1 MTCGYPGLMRRIE
14 RLINLI
20 AALLEA
26 RRPLT
31 AQDIRDTISGYDQL
45 THDAFRRAFERDK
58 DALRSMGIPL
68 DTVPAD
74 KLMDDRADGYIIS
87 KSRYYL
93 PELDLKPDELAALR
107 IAAQAILGGA
117 TEAESGLMKLS
128 IDSSGAPAPG
138 PRVVWGADL
147 AAEQPSLGAFYS
159 ALLDHKPVE
168 FEYRTASAG
177 AASRRRLQPY
187 GLVHRRGHWYLV
199 GQDLDKDDVRS
210 FKVARV
216 SGPVAR
222 LAGTY
227 TIPPSF
233 DAAEHVGGEAWA
245 IGPDASDATVV
256 RFDSSMSWWVEQNMP
271 GLPASA
277 GPHGA
282 LDVEVPVANLDAL
295 ISWIIGF
302 GSEVEILAPESAR
315 RRLIEHLAS
324 YLEQPA

>member
-1 MTCGYPGLMRRIE
+1 MRRIE

-31 AQDIRDTISGYDQL
+31 AQDIRETISGYDQANY
-45 THDAFRRAFERDK
+45 DAFRRAFERDK
-58 DALRSMGIPL
+58 EALRSMGIPL

-74 KLMDDRADGYIIS
+74 KMLDDRADGYTIS

-117 TEAESGLMKLS
+117 PDAESGLMKLS
-128 IDSSGAPAPG
+128 IDSDGSPAPG

-159 ALLDHKPVE
+159 ALLDHNPVE
-168 FEYRTASAG
+168 FGYRAAG
-177 AASRRRLQPY
+177 ADAVTKRCVHPY
-187 GLVHRRGHWYLV
+187 GLVHRRGHWYVV
-199 GQDLDKDDVRS
+199 GYDTAKDGVRA

-216 SGPVAR
+216 SGPVAVTD
-222 LAGTY
+222 GSY

-233 DAAEHVGGEAWA
+233 DAAEHLGGEAWA
-245 IGPDASDATVV
+245 IGPDASDVTIV
-256 RFDSSMSWWVEQNMP
+256 RFDPSMSWWVEQNMR
-271 GLPASA
+271 GLPTSA
-277 GPHGA
+277 GPEGA
-282 LDVEVPVANLDAL
+282 LDVEVPVANMDAL
-295 ISWIIGF
+295 VSWIIGF

-315 RRLIEHLAS
+315 RRLIEHLAP
-324 YLEQPA
+324 YLERPA

>member
-1 MTCGYPGLMRRIE
+1 MRRIE

-74 KLMDDRADGYIIS
+74 RMLDGRADGYIIVP
-87 KSRYYL
+87 SRYYL

-117 TEAESGLMKLS
+117 AEAESGLMKLS

-159 ALLDHKPVE
+159 ALLDHAPVE
-168 FEYRTASAG
+168 FGYRAAAAG
-177 AASRRRLQPY
+177 ASTPRRLQPY
-187 GLVHRRGHWYLV
+187 GLVHRRGHWYVV
-199 GQDLDKDDVRS
+199 GQDMDKDDVRS
-210 FKVARV
+210 FKIARV
-216 SGPVAR
+216 TGPVER
-222 LAGTY
+222 REGSY

-245 IGPDASDATVV
+245 IGPDPSDATVV
-256 RFDSSMSWWVEQNMP
+256 RFDGSMSWWVEQNMP

-277 GPHGA
+277 GPDGA
-282 LDVEVPVANLDAL
+282 LDVEVPVANVDAL

-302 GSEVEILAPESAR
+302 GSRVEILAPESAR
-315 RRLIEHLAS
+315 RRLVEHLGP
-324 YLEQPA
+324 YLEHLERPA

>member
-1 MTCGYPGLMRRIE
+1 
-14 RLINLI
+14 
-20 AALLEA
+20 
-26 RRPLT
+26 
-31 AQDIRDTISGYDQL
+31 
-45 THDAFRRAFERDK
+45 
-58 DALRSMGIPL
+58 
-68 DTVPAD
+68 
-74 KLMDDRADGYIIS
+74 
-87 KSRYYL
+87 
-93 PELDLKPDELAALR
+93 
-107 IAAQAILGGA
+107 
-117 TEAESGLMKLS
+117 
-128 IDSSGAPAPG
+128 
-138 PRVVWGADL
+138 
-147 AAEQPSLGAFYS
+147 
-159 ALLDHKPVE
+159 
-168 FEYRTASAG
+168 
-177 AASRRRLQPY
+177 
-187 GLVHRRGHWYLV
+187 
-199 GQDLDKDDVRS
+199 VRS

-216 SGPVAR
+216 SGSVAR

>member
-1 MTCGYPGLMRRIE
+1 MRRIE

-31 AQDIRDTISGYDQL
+31 AQEIRDTISGYDQL

-68 DTVPAD
+68 ETVPAD
-74 KLMDDRADGYIIS
+74 KLIDDRADGYTIS

-128 IDSSGAPAPG
+128 IDSSGTPAPG
-138 PRVVWGADL
+138 PRVVWGADV

-168 FEYRTASAG
+168 FDYRRADATG
-177 AASRRRLQPY
+177 AARRRLQPY
-187 GLVHRRGHWYLV
+187 GLVHRRGHWYVV
-199 GQDLDKDDVRS
+199 GQDIDKAAVRS

-222 LAGTY
+222 LDGSY
-227 TIPPSF
+227 TIPRSF
-233 DAAEHVGGEAWA
+233 DAAEHVGEQAWA
-245 IGPDASDATVV
+245 IGPETSDVTVV
-256 RFDSSMSWWVEQNMP
+256 RFDASMSWWVEQNMP

-277 GPHGA
+277 GPLGA

-315 RRLIEHLAS
+315 RQLIEHLAP

>member
-1 MTCGYPGLMRRIE
+1 MRRIE

-31 AQDIRDTISGYDQL
+31 AQEIRDTISGYDQL

-68 DTVPAD
+68 ETVPAD
-74 KLMDDRADGYIIS
+74 KLIDDRADGYTIS

-128 IDSSGAPAPG
+128 IDSSGTPAPG
-138 PRVVWGADL
+138 PRVVWGADV

-168 FEYRTASAG
+168 FGYRTADATG
-177 AASRRRLQPY
+177 AARRRLQPY
-187 GLVHRRGHWYLV
+187 GLVHRRGHWYVV
-199 GQDLDKDDVRS
+199 GQDIDKAAVRS

-222 LAGTY
+222 LDGSY
-227 TIPPSF
+227 TIPRSF
-233 DAAEHVGGEAWA
+233 DAAEHVGEQAWA
-245 IGPDASDATVV
+245 IGPETSDVTVV
-256 RFDSSMSWWVEQNMP
+256 RFDASMSWWVEQNMP

-315 RRLIEHLAS
+315 RQLIEHLAP

>member
-1 MTCGYPGLMRRIE
+1 MRRIE

-45 THDAFRRAFERDK
+45 NHDAFRRAFERDK

-74 KLMDDRADGYIIS
+74 KMLDGRADGYIIA

-117 TEAESGLMKLS
+117 TDAESGLMKLS
-128 IDSSGAPAPG
+128 VDSGGDPAPG

-168 FEYRTASAG
+168 FGYQTAGAA
-177 AASRRRLQPY
+177 AASRRRVYPY
-187 GLVHRRGHWYLV
+187 GLVHRRGHWYVV
-199 GQDLDKDDVRS
+199 GQDIDKDDVRA

-216 SGPVAR
+216 SGAITR
-222 LAGTY
+222 MDGSY
-227 TIPPSF
+227 SIPSSF
-233 DAAEHVGGEAWA
+233 DAAAHVGGEAWA
-245 IGPDASDATVV
+245 IGPEASDATLV
-256 RFDSSMSWWVEQNMP
+256 RFDASMRWWVEQNMR
-271 GLPASA
+271 GLPTSPGAE
-277 GPHGA
+277 GA
-282 LDVEVPVANLDAL
+282 LDVEVPVANVDAL

-315 RRLIEHLAS
+315 RRLIEHLAP
-324 YLEQPA
+324 YLEQHLEQPA

>member
-1 MTCGYPGLMRRIE
+1 MRRIE

-31 AQDIRDTISGYDQL
+31 AQEIRDTISGYDQL

-68 DTVPAD
+68 ETVPAD
-74 KLMDDRADGYIIS
+74 KLIDDRADGYTIS

-128 IDSSGAPAPG
+128 IDSSGTPAPG
-138 PRVVWGADL
+138 PRVVWGADV

-168 FEYRTASAG
+168 FDYRRADATG
-177 AASRRRLQPY
+177 AARRRLQPY
-187 GLVHRRGHWYLV
+187 GLVHRRGHWYVV
-199 GQDLDKDDVRS
+199 GQDIDKAAVRS

-222 LAGTY
+222 LDGSY
-227 TIPPSF
+227 TIPRSF
-233 DAAEHVGGEAWA
+233 DAAEHVGEQAWA
-245 IGPDASDATVV
+245 IGPETSDVTVV
-256 RFDSSMSWWVEQNMP
+256 HFDASMSWWVEQNMP

-315 RRLIEHLAS
+315 RRLIEHLAP

>member
-1 MTCGYPGLMRRIE
+1 MRRIE

-31 AQDIRDTISGYDQL
+31 AQEIRDTISGYDQL

-68 DTVPAD
+68 ETVPAD
-74 KLMDDRADGYIIS
+74 KLIDDRADGYTIS

-128 IDSSGAPAPG
+128 IDSSGTPAPG
-138 PRVVWGADL
+138 PRVVWGADV

-168 FEYRTASAG
+168 FDYRRADATG
-177 AASRRRLQPY
+177 AARRRLQPY
-187 GLVHRRGHWYLV
+187 GLVHRRGHWYVV
-199 GQDLDKDDVRS
+199 GQDIDKAAVRS

-222 LAGTY
+222 LDGSY
-227 TIPPSF
+227 TIPRSF
-233 DAAEHVGGEAWA
+233 DAAEHVGEQAWA
-245 IGPDASDATVV
+245 IGPETSDVTVV
-256 RFDSSMSWWVEQNMP
+256 RFDASMSWWVEQNMP

-315 RRLIEHLAS
+315 RRLIEHLAP

>member
-1 MTCGYPGLMRRIE
+1 MRRIE

-58 DALRSMGIPL
+58 EALRSMGIPL

-74 KLMDDRADGYIIS
+74 AMTEDRPDGYIIS

-93 PELDLKPDELAALR
+93 PELDLKTDELAALR

-117 TEAESGLMKLS
+117 TEAESGLLKLS
-128 IDSSGAPAPG
+128 IDSSAAPAPG

-147 AAEQPSLGAFYS
+147 AAEQPVLGAFYS
-159 ALLDHKPVE
+159 ALLDRKPVL
-168 FEYRTASAG
+168 FAYQAAG
-177 AASRRRLQPY
+177 AEVASTRRLHPY
-187 GLVHRRGHWYLV
+187 GLVHRRGHWYVV
-199 GQDLDKDDVRS
+199 GRDPDNDGVRS
-210 FKVARV
+210 FKLARV
-216 SGPVAR
+216 SGPVTRSDGVYA
-222 LAGTY
+222 
-227 TIPPSF
+227 IPSSF
-233 DAAEHVGGEAWA
+233 DAAEHVGGDAWA
-245 IGPDASDATVV
+245 IGPDPSDGTEV
-256 RFDSSMSWWVEQNMP
+256 RFDASMRWWAEQNMR
-271 GLPASA
+271 GLPTSE
-277 GPHGA
+277 GPNGS

-302 GSEVEILAPESAR
+302 GPEVEILAPESAR
-315 RRLIEHLAS
+315 RRLLEHLEP
-324 YLEQPA
+324 YLEPPA